1 MSDTTSAGMSRR
13 KLLEAAGTT
22 AAAVAA
28 AGLAGPAAAATP
40 KVIPFKATFTV
51 SFQSLTIPL
60 DFPIVAQLG
69 TGAGQSD
76 QLGKFTVA
84 VYRSHQM
91 GLNGEDLGGGA
102 NPGVFT
108 ADNGDA
114 LFWTTGY
121 LFNGFLVTG
130 GKGRFCGAA
139 GNGTIIGTP
148 NPATG
153 DITFSWDG
161 MIRVPNM

>member
-1 MSDTTSAGMSRR
+1 MSGTNSAGMSRR
-13 KLLEAAGTT
+13 QLLESAGTA

-28 AGLAGPAAAATP
+28 AGLAGPAAGGTP
-40 KVIPFKATFTV
+40 PVMPFKASFTA
-51 SFQSLTIPL
+51 SFQSLTIPVNP
-60 DFPIVAQLG
+60 PIVTQLV
-69 TGAGQSD
+69 TGPGQSD
-76 QLGKFTVA
+76 LLGKFTVA
-84 VYRSHQM
+84 ALRIHQL

-102 NPGVFT
+102 DPGVFT

-114 LFWTTGY
+114 LFWTTGH
-121 LFNGFLVTG
+121 LVNGFLVTG

-139 GNGTIIGTP
+139 GNGTIIATP

-153 DITFSWDG
+153 EITFAWDG